1 MRWDNVRA
9 DAQRM
14 HLRAVPDSAKVAV
27 LVAVDDAADLGW
39 VRTEEGLVAVN
50 GNSLVVVTW
59 EGDETQP
66 PTSVTIQT
74 LSLARVEQ
82 LKMEFDSRRL
92 HDHFWDQHPIKH
104 PLGRASLVL
113 DLVGTVPTVLNIDV
127 PGTGDDDP
135 AAALVST
142 LLAHLRDR
150 HN

>member
-1 MRWDNVRA
+1 
-9 DAQRM
+9 M